1 MRQLVLVLGLIAAA
15 GAAFAAYA
23 EETWR
28 KLGADELNKALAA
41 RTVAYENGASQT
53 FDIAGSTSYDSG
65 TFSAGKWKIDGDR
78 YCSVWPPS
86 EKWACYDVEVSADGL
101 GLKFTADD
109 GSETIGRYVDLH

>member
-15 GAAFAAYA
+15 GAAFA
-23 EETWR
+23 EEGWR

-53 FDIAGSTSYDSG
+53 FDIVGTTDYDSG

-86 EKWACYDVEVSADGL
+86 EKWACYDVEVSSDGL
-101 GLKFTADD
+101 GLKFIADD
-109 GSETIGRYVDLH
+109 GSATIGRYVDLQ

>member
-15 GAAFAAYA
+15 GAVFA
-23 EETWR
+23 EEAWR

-53 FDIAGSTSYDSG
+53 FDIAGSTGYDSG
-65 TFSAGKWKIDGDR
+65 TFSAGKWKIDGNR

-86 EKWACYDVEVSADGL
+86 EKWACYDVELSADGL
-101 GLKFTADD
+101 GLKFIADD
-109 GSETIGRYVDLH
+109 GSETIGQYVDLQ